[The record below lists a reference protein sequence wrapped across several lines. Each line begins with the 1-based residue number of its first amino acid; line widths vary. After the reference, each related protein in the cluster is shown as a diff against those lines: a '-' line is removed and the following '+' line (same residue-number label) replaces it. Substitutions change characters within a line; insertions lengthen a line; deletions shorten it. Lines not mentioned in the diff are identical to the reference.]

1 MRNALKFF
9 TTVVAGFT
17 LVFSGLVPAN
27 AEIIGQQN
35 FSDPVDSNGISDIVD
50 VQVNGSD
57 EIPNFIFI
65 FLTFDAVVADDAFVD
80 DVWANVEIDTNGDG
94 TEDYWIPSGYGLLS
108 NRDQTVTIYSGTGT
122 DDSGC
127 EADFYGYPEDDENY
141 VAFSVEADC
150 LGLPATFGISAYVV
164 DHTDESFDFAPD
176 DGFYDV
182 TNPTVEQNLFAL
194 TKTPVPAITG
204 KNTVGSKLT
213 AVPGTWDSGVSL
225 NYQWFRQGTAVATG
239 ATYTTTSADLGKS
252 ITVAVTGSKTGYM
265 SATQTSTAI
274 VIQLPTLAK
283 AVAPTLSG
291 SNKAGSTLIAITGQ
305 WDSGVAF
312 SFQWIRDGGLIAN
325 QTSSTYKTTVDDIG
339 KNISVRVVGS
349 KAGYESATFTSSP
362 VSVVAASLSKTPTP
376 TLSGTAKAGQT
387 LSAKAGNWDSGVALS
402 YQWLRNGVAIKGATK
417 STYKLVAADKGKKIS
432 VKVTGTKTGYVTVV
446 KTSATKTISK

>member
-1 MRNALKFF
+1 M
-9 TTVVAGFT
+9 
-17 LVFSGLVPAN
+17 
-27 AEIIGQQN
+27 
-35 FSDPVDSNGISDIVD
+35 
-50 VQVNGSD
+50 
-57 EIPNFIFI
+57 
-65 FLTFDAVVADDAFVD
+65 ADDAFVD

-94 TEDYWIPSGYGLLS
+94 TEDYWVPSGYGLLS
-108 NRDQTVTIYSGTGT
+108 DGIQTVTIYSGVST

-127 EADFYGYPEDDENY
+127 EADFYGYPEDSEDY
-141 VAFSVEADC
+141 VAFSIDMNC
-150 LGLPATFGISAYVV
+150 LELPDTFGLSAYVV
-164 DHTDESFDFAPD
+164 NHADESFDFAPD

-182 TNPTVEQNLFAL
+182 TNPTGAQNLLAL
-194 TKTPVPAITG
+194 AKTPVPAITG

-213 AVPGTWDSGVSL
+213 AVAGTWDSGVAL
-225 NYQWFRQGTAVATG
+225 NYQWFRQGTAVAMG

-283 AVAPTLSG
+283 TVAPTLSG

-349 KAGYESATFTSSP
+349 KTGFESATLTSAAIIVQP
-362 VSVVAASLSKTPTP
+362 ASLTKTPTP
-376 TLSGTAKAGQT
+376 VLTGTTKAGQT
-387 LSAKAGNWDSGVALS
+387 LTAKPGTWDSGVKLT

-417 STYKLVAADKGKKIS
+417 ATYKLVAADKGKKIS
-432 VKVTGTKTGYVTVV
+432 VRVTGSKTGYVTVV
-446 KTSATKTISK
+446 KTSGTKTISK